1 MNSRFRLFRDL
12 DSDGDGTLSYK
23 VRVPL
28 PGCPDP
34 NDPCPRA
41 HLARQEGFSSDASRP
56 QLFSFP
62 SRRWRRD

>member
-41 HLARQEGFSSDASRP
+41 QLARRIF
-56 QLFSFP
+56 F
-62 SRRWRRD
+62 